1 VRGGWWYRKW
11 ASLGSVEARVRRR
24 PRLRE
29 RERVEQV
36 AKSPG
41 ERKRKRAEVKEE
53 EGLDGLEEEE

>member
-36 AKSPG
+36 AK
-41 ERKRKRAEVKEE
+41 VKEE